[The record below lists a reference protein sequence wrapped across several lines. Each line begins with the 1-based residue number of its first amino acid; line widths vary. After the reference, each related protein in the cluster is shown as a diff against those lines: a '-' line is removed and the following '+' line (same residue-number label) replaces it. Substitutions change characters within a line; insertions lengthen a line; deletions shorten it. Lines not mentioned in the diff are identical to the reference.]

1 MICAADDALEG
12 RLLVQDQRG
21 EDQSRQRRASR
32 LDRGAV
38 TKRDQNEAAVGEQR
52 LRRSRQDAHRKSTAP
67 ADAIEVAQ
75 AVAHNNG
82 SIRSPD
88 QKKR

>member
-1 MICAADDALEG
+1 MVASDDENCAADDALDG

-38 TKRDQNEAAVGEQR
+38 TERDKYEAAVREQR
-52 LRRSRQDAHRKSTAP
+52 LRRSRQDAHRKSAAP

-75 AVAHNNG
+75 AVAYN
-82 SIRSPD
+82 IR
-88 QKKR
+88 